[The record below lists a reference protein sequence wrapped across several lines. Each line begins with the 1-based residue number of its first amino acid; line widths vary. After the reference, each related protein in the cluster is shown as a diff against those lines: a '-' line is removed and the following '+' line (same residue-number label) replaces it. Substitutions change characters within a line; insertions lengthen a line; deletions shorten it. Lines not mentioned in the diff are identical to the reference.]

1 MSAALPTR
9 IGRYVIESEL
19 GRGMMGVVYRAR
31 DPELDRPIALKT
43 ISLAF
48 AVPEE
53 ERAAFE
59 KRFLAEARAA
69 AKLSH
74 PAIVVV
80 HDVGRDAESGALYI
94 ALEMLRGRTLEEIVR
109 AGGPLPWPDAVR
121 LGVRLAEALGHAHAG
136 GVIHRDVKP
145 ANVMVIGP
153 GEPKL
158 MDFGVAKLSTGN
170 LTASGETFGTPL
182 FMSPEQALGQ
192 PIDGRADLFSLG
204 SILYFAL
211 TARNPFAADSVPVI
225 LAKVAYD
232 TPPPP
237 SVLVP
242 EIPTAVDTVVG
253 RAMAKVPAE
262 RYPDGAALA
271 EALRGVLRLES
282 GRATYAGGDTMEID
296 PAERPLPPSSSRPAL
311 AAGAAGLLVVLA
323 GLLWWGR
330 AEPAAEPS
338 PALNSEAAAPSGSP
352 AGEGIPLQWS
362 LASPSPAAAPGAA
375 TTNAPGPESTPAPEP
390 ATKPSPRAAAV
401 ARATPKAVAHVFVDF
416 EHGLKEGTLRV
427 SSGDLVLLDVVLEKP
442 KEGKGS
448 VQRLLDLAPGEHQLR
463 VVLVLDEE
471 KDKEKVEELAV
482 VLVAGATR
490 QLEIRYGGLFKK
502 LTLKVK

>member
-31 DPELDRPIALKT
+31 DPELDRAIALKT

-53 ERAAFE
+53 ERSAFE

-80 HDVGRDAESGALYI
+80 HDVGRDTESGALYI

-109 AGGPLPWPDAVR
+109 ASGPLPWPEAVR
-121 LGVRLAEALGHAHAG
+121 LGVRLAEALGHAHHA

-145 ANVMVIGP
+145 ANVMMIGP

-158 MDFGVAKLSTGN
+158 MDFGVAKLNSGN

-182 FMSPEQALGQ
+182 YMSPEQALGQ
-192 PIDGRADLFSLG
+192 KLDGRADLFSLG

-211 TARNPFAADSVPVI
+211 TGANPFAADSVPAI
-225 LAKVAYD
+225 LARVAYEV
-232 TPPPP
+232 PPPP
-237 SVLVP
+237 STLVP
-242 EIPTAVDTVVG
+242 EVPAAVDAVLAK
-253 RAMAKVPAE
+253 AMAKAPGE
-262 RYPDGAALA
+262 RYRDGAALS

-282 GRATYAGGDTMEID
+282 GRATAAGGETLSLSDADRPRQRAWRD
-296 PAERPLPPSSSRPAL
+296 PRLL
-311 AAGAAGLLVVLA
+311 AAAAGVLTVLA
-323 GLLWWGR
+323 GATWWGR
-330 AEPAAEPS
+330 STPPPAPVAAGDPAAATAPS
-338 PALNSEAAAPSGSP
+338 PSP
-352 AGEGIPLQWS
+352 TGQLAWS
-362 LASPSPAAAPGAA
+362 LASP
-375 TTNAPGPESTPAPEP
+375 TPAPQAATAIP
-390 ATKPSPRAAAV
+390 AASGTPTAPPTTAPAVATPTRPGRRAPRAQ
-401 ARATPKAVAHVFVDF
+401 VFVDF
-416 EHGLKEGTLRV
+416 EHGLRDGTLRV
-427 SSGDLVLLDVVLEKP
+427 ASGETVLLDVPLEKP
-442 KEGKGS
+442 KDGKGT
-448 VQRLLDLAPGEHQLR
+448 VHRMLELAPGEHHLR
-463 VVLVLDEE
+463 VTLVLDEE
-471 KDKEKVEELAV
+471 KDKEKVEELTAV
-482 VLVAGATR
+482 LAADSTR

-502 LTLKVK
+502 LSVKLK

>member
-43 ISLAF
+43 IRLAF

-53 ERAAFE
+53 DRAAFE

-94 ALEMLRGRTLEEIVR
+94 ALEMLRGRTLEDIVR

-232 TPPPP
+232 TPAPP
-237 SVLVP
+237 SALVP
-242 EIPTAVDTVVG
+242 EIPAAVDAVVG
-253 RAMAKVPAE
+253 RVMAKVPAE

-282 GRATYAGGDTMEID
+282 GRATHAGGDTMEID
-296 PAERPLPPSSSRPAL
+296 PSERPLPPGSSRPVL
-311 AAGAAGLLVVLA
+311 AAVAAGLLVVLV
-323 GLLWWGR
+323 GLLWWGL

-338 PALNSEAAAPSGSP
+338 AGPAEATAAASGSPVGEGGPIPSGLAPPAPAADPRAAPTNSPTPEAAA
-352 AGEGIPLQWS
+352 
-362 LASPSPAAAPGAA
+362 
-375 TTNAPGPESTPAPEP
+375 TPEP
-390 ATKPSPRAAAV
+390 TTRPSPRVAVV
-401 ARATPKAVAHVFVDF
+401 ARATPQAVAHVFVDF

-427 SSGDLVLLDVVLEKP
+427 FSGAVVLLDVALEKP

-471 KDKEKVEELAV
+471 KDKEKVEELAA

-502 LTLKVK
+502 LTLKLK